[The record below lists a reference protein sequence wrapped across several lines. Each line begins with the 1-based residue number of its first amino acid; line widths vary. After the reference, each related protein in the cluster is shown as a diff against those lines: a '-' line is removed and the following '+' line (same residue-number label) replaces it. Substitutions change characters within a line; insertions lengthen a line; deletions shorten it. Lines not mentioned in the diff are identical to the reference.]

1 MKNDS
6 IEVTAVYRGLAKTAR
21 RLHLALEQLPAELR
35 VDLQRATLDQ
45 GDVVRR
51 NAINQLVAASQSLNA
66 FASGSVVDDEDWYAS
81 AYADGFRWHER

>member
-1 MKNDS
+1 MNSSGID
-6 IEVTAVYRGLAKTAR
+6 VTAVYRGLAKTAR
-21 RLHLALEQLPAELR
+21 RLHLALEHLPPGLR
-35 VDLQRATLDQ
+35 ADLQRATLDQ

-66 FASGSVVDDEDWYAS
+66 FAGGSVVDDADWYAS